1 LVQSEVTNHN
11 KVGKL
16 LDHLQRGGSR
26 AFDSFV
32 AALRDSGHDHAAD
45 ILVTELSTEDNTT
58 QDSELY
64 TTQDNQPLDLSTQSR
79 TADGKTTVFQTDCQ
93 CHMVHSVVFVYRDL
107 FIHLFCP
114 ECTKTIITMNKQ

>member
-1 LVQSEVTNHN
+1 LVQREVTNHN

-58 QDSELY
+58 QDSELHTAQDSELY
-64 TTQDNQPLDLSTQSR
+64 TTQDNQPLDLSTHSR

-93 CHMVHSVVFVYRDL
+93 CHMVHSVVFVY
-107 FIHLFCP
+107 
-114 ECTKTIITMNKQ
+114 